1 MELLQQGPDGG
12 LPHRPVHPMTFLF
25 SDQYGIASEMM
36 CYVPAHPKTYN
47 IPLGRRMNPFDVW
60 GGTEEALGIR

>member
-1 MELLQQGPDGG
+1 
-12 LPHRPVHPMTFLF
+12 MTFLF

-47 IPLGRRMNPFDVW
+47 IPLGRRMNQFDVG
-60 GGTEEALGIR
+60 GGTEEVLGIR

>member
-1 MELLQQGPDGG
+1 
-12 LPHRPVHPMTFLF
+12 MTFLF

-47 IPLGRRMNPFDVW
+47 IPLGRRMNQFDVW
-60 GGTEEALGIR
+60 GGTEEVLGVTGSVDSRHSNRMGIR